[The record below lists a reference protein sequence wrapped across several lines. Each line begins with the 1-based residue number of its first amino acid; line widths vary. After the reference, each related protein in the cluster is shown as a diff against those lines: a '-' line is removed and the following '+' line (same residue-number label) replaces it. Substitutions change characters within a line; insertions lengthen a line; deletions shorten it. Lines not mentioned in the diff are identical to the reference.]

1 MHRLTRAC
9 AIGLF
14 VFWGRLPA
22 QETSSDQG
30 RLIQELMARIDHLE
44 KRVAELENQ
53 PKAVAQG
60 VAPRAV
66 VPVAPPTSAPAP
78 PPQPSMEQMPGME
91 NPQPNIPVETPV
103 PVYPSLRFAGF
114 SDFDF
119 EAADRGFTGDRKSV
133 V

>member
-1 MHRLTRAC
+1 MHRLTSVC

-53 PKAVAQG
+53 PKAVAQA

-66 VPVAPPTSAPAP
+66 VPVAPRSAPAP
-78 PPQPSMEQMPGME
+78 PPVAGPQPTMEQMPGME
-91 NPQPNIPVETPV
+91 NPQPNIPAETPV
-103 PVYPSLRFAGF
+103 PVYPSLRGLQ
-114 SDFDF
+114 
-119 EAADRGFTGDRKSV
+119 RLRL
-133 V
+133 